1 MTRFSVV
8 AAGIRPTVP
17 YLGLTNPPEDHAM
30 FSSFAQERFYVHPEI
45 DLDDGLETPSSSR
58 SGDSYTASPADHA
71 SLEASNGTSRPGTPD
86 HCEHTKDDMAISNR
100 PSRHVD
106 YLSRNWREED
116 IWSSWRYI
124 VMRRGDLPNSVRLEN
139 AAWRTWIKAKDNL
152 KTISPET
159 LDWFVF
165 LKFYV

>member
-1 MTRFSVV
+1 
-8 AAGIRPTVP
+8 
-17 YLGLTNPPEDHAM
+17 M

-45 DLDDGLETPSSSR
+45 DPDDGLETPSSSR
-58 SGDSYTASPADHA
+58 SGDSYTASPTDHA

-106 YLSRNWREED
+106 YLSHNWREED

-152 KTISPET
+152 KTISPVT

-165 LKFYV
+165 LKFYL